1 MRVTIDL
8 DDDLMAEAMEI
19 TGLSTVEATVGRIS
33 GYTDRDVRLR
43 HCGGSAGKANSMD
56 PRWLGQGRRLAGS
69 DEGLESSPSSSSGL
83 TRGSTITRGNGSS
96 GQARG

>member
-33 GYTDRDVRLR
+33 GTPTET
-43 HCGGSAGKANSMD
+43 CA
-56 PRWLGQGRRLAGS
+56 
-69 DEGLESSPSSSSGL
+69 
-83 TRGSTITRGNGSS
+83 
-96 GQARG
+96 